1 MFHIE
6 LQFELDPG
14 NGFDSECGHL
24 ATQLTCSRLF
34 TEALQEPLAQKAVQM
49 ETTTENGLIIK
60 LQPWTLYAGS
70 RSRLI
75 ISGKRLLDSIAPV
88 LNHCSAIQTIRVVG
102 FAHDVP
108 RLCGAISYV
117 DNWDTSARRS
127 AEIIRYLIW
136 IHQLPAEKFQAVTL
150 AYDKSID
157 SEEQQEAFP
166 SSQELVNPA

>member
-6 LQFELDPG
+6 LHSEQ
-14 NGFDSECGHL
+14 DSERGSDAECSL
-24 ATQLTCSRLF
+24 RDIQQACFDQL
-34 TEALQEPLAQKAVQM
+34 TEALQEPLAQKAIRI
-49 ETTTENGLIIK
+49 ETTAENGLIIK
-60 LQPWTLYAGS
+60 LQPWTLYAGN
-70 RSRLI
+70 RPRLI

-88 LNHCSAIQTIRVVG
+88 LNHCSAIQTIRVLG

-108 RLCGAISYV
+108 SLCGAISYV